1 MRQRA
6 TATATASTPV
16 ALTASGKRERST
28 SATPARRRWP
38 SARTLLTH
46 LILIPICFLW
56 IYPFLWM
63 VSAGLKTEREIYAGL
78 SLIPESLRWE
88 NFQRAWTVARIGEY
102 FVNTLIITVGSIA
115 IVLVSVSLMGYVL
128 GRYQF
133 PGKKLIIAIFAVTI
147 FLPEGYT
154 IIPVV
159 ELLQQLHLT
168 NSLAGVTL
176 AQSGGAHVVMVLL
189 FAGYFAQLP
198 KELEEAA
205 VVDGAG
211 FFRVFREI
219 MLPLAKPVV
228 ATTIILQ
235 FMASWNAFL
244 QPLVLTLSRP
254 DLRTLAVGMYAFRGE
269 YSTDWSGMAAA
280 STISLAPV
288 IITFLFLQRYFIEGI
303 AGSVKQ

>member
-1 MRQRA
+1 MATLPPPLPIAETQR
-6 TATATASTPV
+6 PP
-16 ALTASGKRERST
+16 LRLRKRWTVREV
-28 SATPARRRWP
+28 
-38 SARTLLTH
+38 LTH
-46 LILIPICFLW
+46 LILLPICLAW

-63 VSAGLKTEREIYAGL
+63 VSASVKTDREIYAGL
-78 SLIPESLRWE
+78 SLIPKGLRWE
-88 NFQRAWTVARIGEY
+88 NYQRAWEVARIGQY
-102 FVNTLIITVGSIA
+102 FINTMIVTVGSIV
-115 IVLVSVSLMGYVL
+115 IVLISVSLMGYVL

-133 PGKKLIIAIFAVTI
+133 PGKKVVVTLFALTM
-147 FLPEGYT
+147 FMPEGYT

-159 ELLQQLHLT
+159 ELLQRLHLT
-168 NSLAGVTL
+168 NTLSGVTL
-176 AQSGGAHVVMVLL
+176 AQSGGSHVVMILL

-205 VVDGAG
+205 VVDGGG
-211 FFRVFREI
+211 FFRVFWEI
-219 MLPLAKPVV
+219 MLPLAKPVI

-254 DLRTLAVGMYAFRGE
+254 DLRTLAVGMYAFKGE

-280 STISLAPV
+280 ATISLAPL
-288 IITFLFLQRYFIEGI
+288 IIMFLFLQRYFIEGI

>member
-1 MRQRA
+1 MKLFPEQSPGGGR
-6 TATATASTPV
+6 
-16 ALTASGKRERST
+16 KRWK
-28 SATPARRRWP
+28 AREI
-38 SARTLLTH
+38 LTH
-46 LILIPICFLW
+46 LILLPICFFW

-63 VSAGLKTEREIYAGL
+63 VSASFKTDREIYAGL
-78 SLIPESLRWE
+78 TLIPNGLRWE
-88 NFQRAWTVARIGEY
+88 NFQRAWVVAKMGRY
-102 FVNTLIITVGSIA
+102 FINTTIVTLGSIA
-115 IVLVSVSLMGYVL
+115 IVLVAVSLMGYVL

-133 PGKKLIIAIFAVTI
+133 PGKKIVIVVFALTI

-159 ELLQQLHLT
+159 ELLQRLHLT
-168 NSLAGVTL
+168 NTLGGVTL

-205 VVDGAG
+205 VIDGAS
-211 FFRVFREI
+211 FFRVFLEV

-235 FMASWNAFL
+235 FMSSWNAFL

-280 STISLAPV
+280 ATISLAPIV
-288 IITFLFLQRYFIEGI
+288 ITFLFLQRYFIEGI

>member
-1 MRQRA
+1 
-6 TATATASTPV
+6 
-16 ALTASGKRERST
+16 
-28 SATPARRRWP
+28 
-38 SARTLLTH
+38 
-46 LILIPICFLW
+46 
-56 IYPFLWM
+56 M
-63 VSAGLKTEREIYAGL
+63 VSAGLKTEREIYSGL
-78 SLIPESLRWE
+78 ALIPETWRWE

-102 FVNTLIITVGSIA
+102 FTNTVIITLGSIA

-133 PGKKLIIAIFAVTI
+133 PGKRLVVSVFAVTI

-154 IIPVV
+154 IIPIVQ
-159 ELLQQLHLT
+159 LLQSLHLT

-205 VVDGAG
+205 VIDGAS
-211 FFRVFREI
+211 FLRVFWEI

-235 FMASWNAFL
+235 FMSSWNAFL

-254 DLRTLAVGMYAFRGE
+254 ELRTLAVGMYAFRGE

-280 STISLAPV
+280 ATISLAPV

>member
-1 MRQRA
+1 MATLPPPLPIAETQR
-6 TATATASTPV
+6 PP
-16 ALTASGKRERST
+16 LRFRKRWTVREV
-28 SATPARRRWP
+28 
-38 SARTLLTH
+38 LTH
-46 LILIPICFLW
+46 LILLPICLAW

-63 VSAGLKTEREIYAGL
+63 VSASVKTDREIYAGL
-78 SLIPESLRWE
+78 SLIPKGLRWE
-88 NFQRAWTVARIGEY
+88 NYQRAWEVARIGQY
-102 FVNTLIITVGSIA
+102 FINTMIVTVGSIV
-115 IVLVSVSLMGYVL
+115 IVLISVSLMGYVL

-133 PGKKLIIAIFAVTI
+133 PGKKVVVTLFALTM
-147 FLPEGYT
+147 FMPEGYT

-159 ELLQQLHLT
+159 ELLQRLHLT
-168 NSLAGVTL
+168 NTLSGVTL
-176 AQSGGAHVVMVLL
+176 AQSGGSHVVMILL

-205 VVDGAG
+205 VVDGGG
-211 FFRVFREI
+211 FFRVFWEI
-219 MLPLAKPVV
+219 MLPLAKPVI

-254 DLRTLAVGMYAFRGE
+254 DLRTLAVGMYAFKGE

-280 STISLAPV
+280 ATISLAPL
-288 IITFLFLQRYFIEGI
+288 IIMFLFLQRYFIEGI

>member
-1 MRQRA
+1 MKSMDGTVTTLQE
-6 TATATASTPV
+6 STP
-16 ALTASGKRERST
+16 AAGIAS
-28 SATPARRRWP
+28 PRRWYKMKP
-38 SARTLLTH
+38 KEVVTHVILLA
-46 LILIPICFLW
+46 ICFAW

-63 VSAGLKTEREIYAGL
+63 LSASVKTDREIYAGL
-78 SLIPESLRWE
+78 TLIPEGLRWE
-88 NFQRAWTVARIGEY
+88 NYQRAWDVARMGQY
-102 FVNTLIITVGSIA
+102 FINTVIVTVGSIL
-115 IVLVSVSLMGYVL
+115 IVLVSVAMMGYVL
-128 GRYQF
+128 GRFQF
-133 PGKKLIIAIFAVTI
+133 PGKKIVITVFALTI

-159 ELLQQLHLT
+159 ELLQRLNLT

-176 AQSGGAHVVMVLL
+176 AQSGGSHVVMILL

-211 FFRVFREI
+211 FFRVFWQV
-219 MLPLAKPVV
+219 MLPLAKPVI

-235 FMASWNAFL
+235 FMNSWNAFL

-280 STISLAPV
+280 ATISLAP
-288 IITFLFLQRYFIEGI
+288 IILTFLFLQRYFIEGI

>member
-1 MRQRA
+1 MIH
-6 TATATASTPV
+6 P
-16 ALTASGKRERST
+16 
-28 SATPARRRWP
+28 PAPTEGAPPKADWRTDITGDRRRWRVRP
-38 SARTLLTH
+38 RTLLTH
-46 LILIPICFLW
+46 LVLIPICFFW

-78 SLIPESLRWE
+78 GLIPEKLRWE
-88 NFQRAWTVARIGEY
+88 NFERAWTVARIGEY
-102 FVNTLIITVGSIA
+102 FVNTVIITVGSIA
-115 IVLVSVSLMGYVL
+115 IVLVSVALMGYVL

-133 PGKKLIIAIFAVTI
+133 PGKTLVIAVFAVTI

-159 ELLQQLHLT
+159 ELLQRLHLT
-168 NSLAGVTL
+168 NTLAGVTL

-198 KELEEAA
+198 KEIEEAA
-205 VVDGAG
+205 IVDGAS
-211 FFRVFREI
+211 FVRVFWQV

-235 FMASWNAFL
+235 FMSSWNAFL

-280 STISLAPV
+280 ATISLAPV